1 MADVVKMKTL
11 QLMILEGKTDPLI
24 AGGRFDMDF
33 AFLDEGFEF
42 RVRDAQVRDFIWR
55 GFDVQGCF

>member
-1 MADVVKMKTL
+1 
-11 QLMILEGKTDPLI
+11 MILEGKTDPLI